1 MSIDALGPATTMR
14 MEPYVDI
21 IRKLDV
27 KIMIGKGGMSDK
39 VLEALRKHK
48 MIYLTL
54 HRAAEF

>member
-1 MSIDALGPATTMR
+1 MR